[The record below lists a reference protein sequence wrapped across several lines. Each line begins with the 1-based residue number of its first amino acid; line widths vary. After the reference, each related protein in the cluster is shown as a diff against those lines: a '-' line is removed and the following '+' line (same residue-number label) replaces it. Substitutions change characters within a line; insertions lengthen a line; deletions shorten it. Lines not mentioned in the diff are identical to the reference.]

1 MQRVP
6 FEKMKEEFTRV
17 LIASGLTE
25 DRARLCARVHAENSR
40 DGVYSHG
47 LNSFPGTAERV
58 REGRGI
64 DIHATPEKVAG
75 FGALEQ
81 WDGNLG
87 LGILNATTC
96 MDRAIAL
103 CRDHGIG
110 CVALR
115 NTNHWMRAGT
125 YGLQAADAGCIG
137 ICWTNTTRLMP
148 PHGSAERRI
157 GNNPIVFAIPR
168 DEGHLLL
175 DMAISQF
182 SGGKTLI
189 HSRSGQAFP
198 VAGGYDTDGN
208 LTCDAEAIRQS
219 NRPLPIGHWKGSGL
233 AMALDLVAALVSG
246 GRSTCEISRGD
257 GERGVSQ
264 MFIAIDVGRI
274 AEPQALVRMLEETFE
289 DLHSA
294 PPLDEAE
301 PVAYPGERMLQRRRD
316 NLENGVPVDTEFWEQ
331 VLAM

>member
-6 FEKMKEEFTRV
+6 FETMKSEFTRV
-17 LIASGLTE
+17 LLASGLAE

-47 LNSFPGTAERV
+47 LNSFPGFVARV
-58 REGRGI
+58 REGGGI
-64 DIHATPEKVAG
+64 DIHATPRKVGG

-81 WDGNLG
+81 WDGESG

-96 MDRAIAL
+96 MERAVAL
-103 CRDHGIG
+103 AREHGIG

-125 YGLQAADAGCIG
+125 YGLQAADAGRIG

-157 GNNPIVFAIPR
+157 GNNPLVFAIPR
-168 DEGHLLL
+168 EGGHILL

-189 HSRSGQAFP
+189 HSRSGQPFP
-198 VAGGYDTDGN
+198 VPGGYDSQGN
-208 LTCDAEAIRQS
+208 LTCDAAAIRQS
-219 NRPLPIGHWKGSGL
+219 NRPLPIGYWKGSGL
-233 AMALDLVAALVSG
+233 AMALDLVAALASG
-246 GRSTCEISRGD
+246 GRTTYQIALEG

-264 MFIAIDVGRI
+264 TFIAIDIIRI
-274 AEPQALVRMLEETFE
+274 AGEEGLRQVVEETIG
-289 DLHSA
+289 DLHTA
-294 PPLDEAE
+294 PPLREGE
-301 PVAYPGERMLQRRRD
+301 PVAYPGERMLQRRRE
-316 NLENGVPVDTEFWEQ
+316 NLEKGVPVDSEFWEQ
-331 VLAM
+331 VLAL